1 MADKQVIVV
10 VESTAAM
17 GPYWDTLQMDYLDKI
32 VRSISGNE
40 STGQKPSVSNVEF
53 ALVTYNTH
61 GCYSGILV
69 QRTGWTRDPDVFL
82 QWLSS
87 IPFSGGGFNDA
98 AIAEGLAEA
107 LMVHHISC
115 LFFQLLNDIC

>member
-1 MADKQVIVV
+1 VQLTIYSVFLLILA
-10 VESTAAM
+10 S
-17 GPYWDTLQMDYLDKI
+17 LD
-32 VRSISGNE
+32 
-40 STGQKPSVSNVEF
+40 
-53 ALVTYNTH
+53 A
-61 GCYSGILV
+61 GILV

-107 LMVHHISC
+107 LMVCILYILC
-115 LFFQLLNDIC
+115 LLFILSVFMQYMLVFIPL